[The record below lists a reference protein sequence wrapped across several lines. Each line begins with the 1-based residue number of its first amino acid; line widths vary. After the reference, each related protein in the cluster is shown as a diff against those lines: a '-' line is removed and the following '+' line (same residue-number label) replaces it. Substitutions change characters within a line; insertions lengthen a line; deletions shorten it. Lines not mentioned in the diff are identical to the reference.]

1 MEEEMRFIIIT
12 GLSGAGRTLALRIF
26 EDHGYFCVDNLPP
39 ALIPKFAELCRQT
52 RKNKIALVIDIRG
65 GDFFDHLFESLKS
78 LKNMGYSYEILF
90 LDASDEVLIK
100 RYKESRRRHP
110 LAPERRII
118 DGINLERKK
127 LEPLKATSNVIID
140 TSYKTP
146 AQLKE
151 EIVRRFIETEKG
163 TGLLINLVSFGFK
176 QGLPLDADL
185 VFDVRFLPNPFYVDE
200 LRMLSGNDPRVREFV
215 MNWPES
221 KKFLEKLTDL
231 LKFLIPCYSREGK
244 SQLVIAV
251 GCTGGRHRS
260 VAIVNELASLL
271 RKEGHKVIVEHRD
284 ENSGGGE
291 KDEL

>member
-1 MEEEMRFIIIT
+1 MEEDVRFIIIT

-78 LKNMGYSYEILF
+78 LKNIGYSYEILF

-118 DGINLERKK
+118 EGINLERKK
-127 LEPLKATSNVIID
+127 LEPLKATSNIIID
-140 TSYKTP
+140 TSFKTP

-151 EIVRRFIETEKG
+151 EIVRRFIETEKE

-215 MNWPES
+215 MNCPES
-221 KKFLEKLTDL
+221 QKFLEKLIDL
-231 LKFLIPCYSREGK
+231 LRFLIPYYIREGK

-260 VAIVNELASLL
+260 VAIVNELSSLL

-284 ENSGGGE
+284 ESSSEGGA
-291 KDEL
+291 

>member
-127 LEPLKATSNVIID
+127 LEPLKAASNVIID

-151 EIVRRFIETEKG
+151 EIVRRFIETEKE

-215 MNWPES
+215 MNCPES
-221 KKFLEKLTDL
+221 QKFLEKLTDL
-231 LKFLIPCYSREGK
+231 LKFLIPCYIREGK

>member
-1 MEEEMRFIIIT
+1 MEEDARFIIIT

-78 LKNMGYSYEILF
+78 LKNIGYSYEILF

-151 EIVRRFIETEKG
+151 EIVRRFIETEKE

-215 MNWPES
+215 INCPES
-221 KKFLEKLTDL
+221 QKFLEKLTDL
-231 LKFLIPCYSREGK
+231 LKFLIPCYIREGK

-260 VAIVNELASLL
+260 VAIVNELSSLL

-284 ENSGGGE
+284 ESGSEGGA
-291 KDEL
+291 

>member
-1 MEEEMRFIIIT
+1 MRFIIIT

-127 LEPLKATSNVIID
+127 LEPLKAASNVIID

-151 EIVRRFIETEKG
+151 EIVRRFIETEKE

-215 MNWPES
+215 MNCPES
-221 KKFLEKLTDL
+221 QKFLEKLTDL
-231 LKFLIPCYSREGK
+231 LKFLIPCYIREGK